1 MRREWS
7 IARRLFLAHAM
18 FIAVLATFVGTAFF
32 VDARDRAYEETSD
45 RMLAVATAI
54 ADSPLVLKASE
65 SANPSASLQPYA
77 LELTK
82 DAGLDFI
89 TIMAPDRTRWT
100 HPTATEIGKDYIG
113 AIEPALS
120 GTAFTEISTGTLG
133 PSVRAV
139 VPVLDAGG
147 TVRALVAAGTTTS
160 NITIALNSRLP
171 AILGLALALLLSGS
185 VVTWLIGRY
194 LRRVTLGWGP
204 EHLAQLFVYYDSVL
218 HSVREGLVLVDRHGN
233 LVLYNDQAA
242 RLLGIAA
249 PPGAGSTE
257 PPPTLTDLSLPPSLG
272 ALLRSGRTA
281 HDEIHLTDSRVLV
294 VSQQPA
300 VASSTSSSRSKAT
313 PMGFV
318 ATIRDHTDLQTLGSE
333 LQSMQT
339 LSDALRAQTHEHSN
353 RLHTIVS
360 LMELGRT
367 DQALE
372 FATKDL
378 ELSQQ
383 LADEMVGSVDE
394 PVISA
399 LIMGKSAQ
407 ANELGIT
414 LTVTASGT
422 LAQSGLSIQDLVT
435 VLGNL
440 VDNAL
445 DAAAAGA
452 DPRWVS
458 VGVSSTEHAVQIE
471 VADSGAGVAPDVID
485 DVLRLGFSTK
495 SAGATGTDLTSTA
508 DGGVGVTDTDLTSTD
523 FTSTADAGIGAGVT
537 APGPAIGGRG
547 LGLALVRQ
555 AVTRLGGTLTIGR
568 REGAVFTA
576 TIPAATISAATIP
589 AVTIP
594 GVAQVA
600 ETIAASD
607 DA

>member
-7 IARRLFLAHAM
+7 IARRLFFAHAL
-18 FIAVLATFVGTAFF
+18 FILVLTVFVGTAFF
-32 VDARDRAYEETSD
+32 VDARDRGYNETSD

-54 ADSPLVLKASE
+54 ADSPLVLAASE
-65 SANPSASLQPYA
+65 SADPSSTLQPYA
-77 LELTK
+77 LDLTQ

-100 HPTATEIGKDYIG
+100 HPTQTEIGNDYIG

-139 VPVLDAGG
+139 VPVTDAGG
-147 TVRALVAAGTTTS
+147 IVRALVAVGTTTS
-160 NITIALNSRLP
+160 NVTIALNARLP
-171 AILGLALALLLSGS
+171 SVLGLALGLLASGS
-185 VVTWLIGRY
+185 VVTWLLGRY

-218 HSVREGLVLVDRHGN
+218 HSVREGLVLVDLHGD

-242 RLLGIAA
+242 QLLGI
-249 PPGAGSTE
+249 PPRPAAGSVA
-257 PPPTLTDLSLPPSLG
+257 PPPTLAELSLPPSLG
-272 ALLRSGRTA
+272 ELLRSGRSA
-281 HDEIHLTDSRVLV
+281 QDEIHVTGTRVLV
-294 VSQQPA
+294 VSQEPA
-300 VASSTSSSRSKAT
+300 VASAGRPRAT

-318 ATIRDHTDLQTLGSE
+318 ATIRDHTDLQNLGSE

-353 RLHTIVS
+353 RLHTMVS
-360 LMELGRT
+360 LMELGRA

-422 LAQSGLSIQDLVT
+422 LAESGLSTQDLVT

-445 DAAAAGA
+445 DAAASGA
-452 DPRWVS
+452 DPRRVS
-458 VGVSSTEHAVQIE
+458 VTVSSTEQAVTIE
-471 VADSGAGVAPDVID
+471 VADSGAGVAPEVID
-485 DVLRLGFSTK
+485 DVLLLGFSTK
-495 SAGATGTDLTSTA
+495 SSGTTGT
-508 DGGVGVTDTDLTSTD
+508 
-523 FTSTADAGIGAGVT
+523 GAMT
-537 APGPAIGGRG
+537 PGRSVGGRG

-568 REGAVFTA
+568 RDGAVFTV
-576 TIPAATISAATIP
+576 TIPAAHQA
-589 AVTIP
+589 
-594 GVAQVA
+594 GVDHV
-600 ETIAASD
+600 
-607 DA
+607 

>member
-1 MRREWS
+1 MRKEWS
-7 IARRLFLAHAM
+7 IARRLFLAHAL
-18 FIAVLATFVGTAFF
+18 FIVVLTVFVATTFF
-32 VDARDRAYEETSD
+32 VDARDRGYVETGN

-54 ADSPLVLKASE
+54 ADSPLVLAASE
-65 SANPSASLQPYA
+65 SADASTALQPYA
-77 LELTK
+77 LALSQ

-100 HPTATEIGKDYIG
+100 HPTQTEIGKHYIG

-139 VPVLDAGG
+139 VPVTDANG
-147 TVRALVAAGTTTS
+147 TVRALVAVGTTTS
-160 NITIALNSRLP
+160 NITIALNARLP
-171 AILGLALALLLSGS
+171 SVLGLALGLLVSGS
-185 VVTWLIGRY
+185 VVTWLLGRY

-218 HSVREGLVLVDRHGN
+218 HSVREGIVLVDLHGD

-242 RLLGIAA
+242 RLLGIPPRPTASVNTVAA
-249 PPGAGSTE
+249 SE
-257 PPPTLTDLSLPPSLG
+257 ERPPTLNELSLPPSLG
-272 ALLRSGRTA
+272 ELLRSGRTA
-281 HDEIHLTDSRVLV
+281 QDEIHLTGSRVLV
-294 VSQQPA
+294 VSQEPA
-300 VASSTSSSRSKAT
+300 IAPPTSANRGKAT

-333 LQSMQT
+333 LQSMHT

-378 ELSQQ
+378 ELSQK

-407 ANELGIT
+407 ANELGIA
-414 LTVTASGT
+414 LTVNASGT
-422 LAQSGLSIQDLVT
+422 LAQSGLSIKDLVT

-445 DAAAAGA
+445 DAAASGD

-458 VGVSSTEHAVQIE
+458 VTVLSTNQDVVIE
-471 VADSGAGVAPDVID
+471 VADSGDGVSPGLID

-495 SAGATGTDLTSTA
+495 GADATGSTA
-508 DGGVGVTDTDLTSTD
+508 TRRGQTSAVVPMPGRSVG
-523 FTSTADAGIGAGVT
+523 A
-537 APGPAIGGRG
+537 RG

-568 REGAVFTA
+568 RAGAVFTV
-576 TIPAATISAATIP
+576 TIP
-589 AVTIP
+589 AVTIRAVP
-594 GVAQVA
+594 LLDTPSAVDHV
-600 ETIAASD
+600 
-607 DA
+607 

>member
-7 IARRLFLAHAM
+7 IAKRLFFANAL
-18 FIAVLATFVGTAFF
+18 FIVVLTVFVATAFF
-32 VDARDRAYEETSD
+32 VDARDRGYIETSD

-54 ADSPLVLKASE
+54 ADSPLVLAASE
-65 SANPSASLQPYA
+65 SADPSPTLQPYA
-77 LELTK
+77 LKLTR

-100 HPTATEIGKDYIG
+100 HPTQTEIGKEYIG

-139 VPVLDAGG
+139 VPVTDADG
-147 TVRALVAAGTTTS
+147 TVRALVAVGTTTS
-160 NITIALNSRLP
+160 NVTIALNARLP
-171 AILGLALALLLSGS
+171 SVLGLALGLLASGS
-185 VVTWLIGRY
+185 VVSWLLGRY

-218 HSVREGLVLVDRHGN
+218 HSVREGLVLVDLHGD

-242 RLLGIAA
+242 RLLGIPSRPAA
-249 PPGAGSTE
+249 DSAT
-257 PPPTLTDLSLPPSLG
+257 PPPTLAELSLPPSLG
-272 ALLRSGRTA
+272 ALLRSGRSA
-281 HDEIHLTDSRVLV
+281 HDEIHVTGTRVLV
-294 VSQQPA
+294 VSQEPA
-300 VASSTSSSRSKAT
+300 LASASRSRAT
-313 PMGFV
+313 PMGYV

-452 DPRWVS
+452 DPRRVS
-458 VGVSSTEHAVQIE
+458 VTVSSTEQAVTIE
-471 VADSGAGVAPDVID
+471 VADSGAGVGPELID
-485 DVLRLGFSTK
+485 DVLLLGFSTK
-495 SAGATGTDLTSTA
+495 GGGAAGLGATT
-508 DGGVGVTDTDLTSTD
+508 
-523 FTSTADAGIGAGVT
+523 
-537 APGPAIGGRG
+537 PGRSVGGRG

-568 REGAVFTA
+568 REGAVFTVV
-576 TIPAATISAATIP
+576 IPADIRASH
-589 AVTIP
+589 
-594 GVAQVA
+594 AQADHV
-600 ETIAASD
+600 
-607 DA
+607 

>member
-7 IARRLFLAHAM
+7 IARRLFFAHALFM
-18 FIAVLATFVGTAFF
+18 LVLTIFVATAFF
-32 VDARDRAYEETSD
+32 VDARDQGYDQTSV

-54 ADSPLVLKASE
+54 ADSPLVLAASE

-77 LELTK
+77 LKLTD

-100 HPTATEIGKDYIG
+100 HPTVTEIGNDYIG
-113 AIEPALS
+113 SIEPAAS
-120 GTAFTEISTGTLG
+120 GTSFTEMSTGTLG

-139 VPVLDAGG
+139 VPVTDADGV
-147 TVRALVAAGTTTS
+147 VRALVAVGTTTS
-160 NITIALNSRLP
+160 NITIALNARLP
-171 AILGLALALLLSGS
+171 AIFGLALALLLSGS
-185 VVTWLIGRY
+185 VVTWLLGRY

-204 EHLAQLFVYYDSVL
+204 ERIAQLFVYYDSVL
-218 HSVREGLVLVDRHGN
+218 HSVREGLVLIDLRGD

-242 RLLGIAA
+242 QLLEI
-249 PPGAGSTE
+249 PPRPVADSTT
-257 PPPTLTDLSLPPSLG
+257 PPPTLSDLNLPPSLG
-272 ALLRSGRTA
+272 ELLRSGRTT
-281 HDEIHLTDSRVLV
+281 HDEIHVTDTRVLI
-294 VSQQPA
+294 VSQEPA
-300 VASSTSSSRSKAT
+300 STTSALSAKAT

-318 ATIRDHTDLQTLGSE
+318 ATIRDHTDLQTLGNE

-353 RLHTIVS
+353 RLHAIVS

-372 FATKDL
+372 FATRDL

-383 LADEMVGSVDE
+383 LADDIIGSVDE

-407 ANELGIT
+407 ANELGIS

-422 LAQSGLSIQDLVT
+422 LAQSGLSIHDLVT

-445 DAAAAGA
+445 DAASAGT
-452 DPRWVS
+452 DPRHVS
-458 VGVSSTEHAVQIE
+458 VAVSSTEHAVLIE
-471 VADSGAGVAPDVID
+471 VADSGAGVAPEAID

-495 SAGATGTDLTSTA
+495 GARSTGSASTS
-508 DGGVGVTDTDLTSTD
+508 S
-523 FTSTADAGIGAGVT
+523 
-537 APGPAIGGRG
+537 PGLDSMAVRRSIGGRG

-568 REGAVFTA
+568 REGAVFT
-576 TIPAATISAATIP
+576 
-589 AVTIP
+589 VTIP
-594 GVAQVA
+594 IATDARDTGAA
-600 ETIAASD
+600 ETAAEVNHG
-607 DA
+607 

>member
-1 MRREWS
+1 MRKEWS
-7 IARRLFLAHAM
+7 IARRLFFAHAL
-18 FIAVLATFVGTAFF
+18 FIVVLTVFVGTAFF
-32 VDARDRAYEETSD
+32 VDARDQGYAATGN

-54 ADSPLVLKASE
+54 ADSPLVLAASQ
-65 SANPSASLQPYA
+65 SADPSGSLQPYA
-77 LELTK
+77 LELSD

-89 TIMAPDRTRWT
+89 TIMAPNRTRWT
-100 HPTATEIGKDYIG
+100 HPTDAEIGKKYIG

-120 GTAFTEISTGTLG
+120 GTTFTEISTGTLG

-139 VPVLDAGG
+139 VPVTDADG
-147 TVRALVAAGTTTS
+147 TVRALVAVGTTTS
-160 NITIALNSRLP
+160 NITIALNARLP
-171 AILGLALALLLSGS
+171 SVLGLALGLLASGS
-185 VVTWLIGRY
+185 VVTWLLGRY

-204 EHLAQLFVYYDSVL
+204 ERLAQLFVYYDSVL
-218 HSVREGLVLVDRHGN
+218 HSVREGLVLVDLRGD
-233 LVLYNDQAA
+233 LVLYNDQAS
-242 RLLGIAA
+242 RLLGIPPRPAA
-249 PPGAGSTE
+249 GTDE
-257 PPPTLTDLSLPPSLG
+257 RPPTLNELSLPPSLG
-272 ALLRSGRTA
+272 ELLRSGRTA
-281 HDEIHLTDSRVLV
+281 HDEIHLTGTRVLV
-294 VSQQPA
+294 VSQEPA
-300 VASSTSSSRSKAT
+300 IASSTSAT
-313 PMGFV
+313 RPKSAPMGFV
-318 ATIRDHTDLQTLGSE
+318 ATIRDHTDLQNLGSE

-367 DQALE
+367 DQALD

-407 ANELGIT
+407 ANELGIA

-445 DAAAAGA
+445 DAAVAGP
-452 DPRWVS
+452 DPRRVS
-458 VGVSSTEHAVQIE
+458 VTVSSTEQAVVIE
-471 VADSGAGVAPDVID
+471 VADSGRGVAPEIID

-495 SAGATGTDLTSTA
+495 GAGAHE
-508 DGGVGVTDTDLTSTD
+508 
-523 FTSTADAGIGAGVT
+523 AGEE
-537 APGPAIGGRG
+537 PGRSIGGRG

-555 AVTRLGGTLTIGR
+555 AVTRLGGTITIGR
-568 REGAVFTA
+568 REGAVFTV
-576 TIPAATISAATIP
+576 TIP
-589 AVTIP
+589 AVTRYGP
-594 GVAQVA
+594 DPVEVNH
-600 ETIAASD
+600 D
-607 DA
+607 

>member
-7 IARRLFLAHAM
+7 IARRLFVAHAL
-18 FIAVLATFVGTAFF
+18 FVVVVSGLVATILF
-32 VDARDRAYEETSD
+32 VDARDRGYNETSN

-54 ADSPLVLKASE
+54 ADSPLVLAASE
-65 SANPSASLQPYA
+65 ATNPSTTLQPYA

-82 DAGLDFI
+82 DAELDFI

-100 HPTATEIGKDYIG
+100 HPNAAEIGQDYIG
-113 AIEPALS
+113 AIEPAVS

-139 VPVLDAGG
+139 VPVTDAGG
-147 TVRALVAAGTTTS
+147 TIRALVAVGTTTT
-160 NITIALNSRLP
+160 NISIALNARLP
-171 AILGLALALLLSGS
+171 SVLGLALALLASGS
-185 VVTWLIGRY
+185 VGTWLLGRY

-218 HSVREGLVLVDRHGN
+218 HSVREGLVLVDLHGD

-242 RLLGIAA
+242 TLLGI
-249 PPGAGSTE
+249 PPRPTAGSFGR
-257 PPPTLTDLSLPPSLG
+257 PQALTALSLPPSLG
-272 ALLRSGRTA
+272 ELLRSGRSA
-281 HDEIHLTDSRVLV
+281 HDEIHVTGTRVLV
-294 VSQQPA
+294 VDQEPA
-300 VASSTSSSRSKAT
+300 TASGNAGARAE

-318 ATIRDHTDLQTLGSE
+318 ATIRDHTDLQNLGSE

-367 DQALE
+367 DQALK

-407 ANELGIT
+407 ANELGIA

-445 DAAAAGA
+445 DAAVAGE
-452 DPRWVS
+452 DPRRVS
-458 VGVSSTEHAVQIE
+458 VTVSSTEQAVVIE

-485 DVLRLGFSTK
+485 NVLRLGFSTK
-495 SAGATGTDLTSTA
+495 GIGATGTNLTGTGST
-508 DGGVGVTDTDLTSTD
+508 
-523 FTSTADAGIGAGVT
+523 GAGV
-537 APGPAIGGRG
+537 AEPGRSIGGRG

-555 AVTRLGGTLTIGR
+555 AVTRLGGTLDIGR
-568 REGAVFTA
+568 RSGAVFTV
-576 TIPAATISAATIP
+576 TIP
-589 AVTIP
+589 AVHP
-594 GVAQVA
+594 VPVKNP
-600 ETIAASD
+600 AAVGHD
-607 DA
+607 

>member
-7 IARRLFLAHAM
+7 IARRLFVAHAL
-18 FIAVLATFVGTAFF
+18 FIVVLSGLVATILFVE
-32 VDARDRAYEETSD
+32 ARDRGYDETSN

-54 ADSPLVLKASE
+54 ADSPLVLAASE
-65 SANPSASLQPYA
+65 AADPSTMLQPYA
-77 LELTK
+77 LELTQ

-100 HPTATEIGKDYIG
+100 HPNAAEIGQNYIG
-113 AIEPALS
+113 AIQPAVS

-139 VPVLDAGG
+139 VPVTDAGD
-147 TVRALVAAGTTTS
+147 TVRALVAVGTTTT
-160 NITIALNSRLP
+160 NISIALNAQLP
-171 AILGLALALLLSGS
+171 SVLGLALALLASGS
-185 VVTWLIGRY
+185 VGTWLLGRY

-218 HSVREGLVLVDRHGN
+218 RSVREGLVLVDLHGD

-242 RLLGIAA
+242 TLLGI
-249 PPGAGSTE
+249 PPRPAAGSFE
-257 PPPTLTDLSLPPSLG
+257 RPQALTALSLPPSLG
-272 ALLRSGRTA
+272 DLLRSGRNA
-281 HDEIHLTDSRVLV
+281 HDEIHVTGTRVLV
-294 VSQQPA
+294 VNQEPA
-300 VASSTSSSRSKAT
+300 TASGNAGARAE

-318 ATIRDHTDLQTLGSE
+318 ATIRDHTDLQNLGSE
-333 LQSMQT
+333 LQSMRT

-367 DQALE
+367 EQALE

-378 ELSQQ
+378 ELSQR

-445 DAAAAGA
+445 DAAAGGD
-452 DPRWVS
+452 DPRRVS
-458 VGVSSTEHAVQIE
+458 VTVSSTEQAVVIE
-471 VADSGAGVAPDVID
+471 VADSGAGVALDVID
-485 DVLRLGFSTK
+485 EVLRLGFSTK
-495 SAGATGTDLTSTA
+495 GTGP
-508 DGGVGVTDTDLTSTD
+508 V
-523 FTSTADAGIGAGVT
+523 
-537 APGPAIGGRG
+537 GGRG

-568 REGAVFTA
+568 REGAVFTV
-576 TIPAATISAATIP
+576 TIPAIALPAAPLP
-589 AVTIP
+589 AAADTTAAP
-594 GVAQVA
+594 TPP
-600 ETIAASD
+600 ETLAAAVD
-607 DA
+607 HD

>member
-1 MRREWS
+1 MRKEWS
-7 IARRLFLAHAM
+7 IARRLFFAHAL
-18 FIAVLATFVGTAFF
+18 FIVVLTVFVGTAFF
-32 VDARDRAYEETSD
+32 VDARDRGYIETGN

-54 ADSPLVLKASE
+54 ADSPLVLAASE
-65 SANPSASLQPYA
+65 SADPSASLQPYA
-77 LELTK
+77 LELSA

-100 HPTATEIGKDYIG
+100 HPTDTEIGKDYIG

-120 GTAFTEISTGTLG
+120 ATSFTEISTGTLG

-139 VPVLDAGG
+139 VPVTDADG
-147 TVRALVAAGTTTS
+147 TVRALVAVGTTTS
-160 NITIALNSRLP
+160 NITIALNARLP
-171 AILGLALALLLSGS
+171 SVLGLALGLLASGS
-185 VVTWLIGRY
+185 VVTWLLGRY

-204 EHLAQLFVYYDSVL
+204 ERLAQLFVYYDSVL
-218 HSVREGLVLVDRHGN
+218 HSVREGLVLVDLRGD
-233 LVLYNDQAA
+233 LVLYNDQAS
-242 RLLGIAA
+242 RLLGI
-249 PPGAGSTE
+249 PPRPTAGSNE
-257 PPPTLTDLSLPPSLG
+257 RPPTLTELSLPPSLG
-272 ALLRSGRTA
+272 ELLRSGRTA
-281 HDEIHLTDSRVLV
+281 LDEIHVTDTRVLV
-294 VSQQPA
+294 VSQEPA
-300 VASSTSSSRSKAT
+300 IAPSNSATRPRAT

-318 ATIRDHTDLQTLGSE
+318 ATIRDHTDLQNLGSE

-378 ELSQQ
+378 ELSQR

-407 ANELGIT
+407 ANELGIA

-445 DAAAAGA
+445 DAAAAGP
-452 DPRWVS
+452 DPRRVS
-458 VGVSSTEHAVQIE
+458 VTVSSTERAVMIE
-471 VADSGAGVAPDVID
+471 VADSGCGVAPDIID

-495 SAGATGTDLTSTA
+495 GAGLTETDLTGTGA
-508 DGGVGVTDTDLTSTD
+508 H
-523 FTSTADAGIGAGVT
+523 GIGGT
-537 APGPAIGGRG
+537 APGRSIGGRG

-568 REGAVFTA
+568 REGAVFTV
-576 TIPAATISAATIP
+576 TIPALTRSV
-589 AVTIP
+589 VTTA
-594 GVAQVA
+594 GGNHG
-600 ETIAASD
+600 
-607 DA
+607 

>member
-1 MRREWS
+1 
-7 IARRLFLAHAM
+7 
-18 FIAVLATFVGTAFF
+18 
-32 VDARDRAYEETSD
+32 
-45 RMLAVATAI
+45 
-54 ADSPLVLKASE
+54 
-65 SANPSASLQPYA
+65 
-77 LELTK
+77 
-82 DAGLDFI
+82 
-89 TIMAPDRTRWT
+89 MAPDRTRWT
-100 HPTATEIGKDYIG
+100 HPTQTEIGKHYIG

-139 VPVLDAGG
+139 VPVTDANG
-147 TVRALVAAGTTTS
+147 TVRALVAVGTTTS
-160 NITIALNSRLP
+160 NITIALNARLP
-171 AILGLALALLLSGS
+171 SVLGLALGLLVSGS
-185 VVTWLIGRY
+185 VVTWLLGRY

-218 HSVREGLVLVDRHGN
+218 HSVREGIVLVDLHGD

-242 RLLGIAA
+242 RLLGIPPRQTASVNTVAA
-249 PPGAGSTE
+249 SE
-257 PPPTLTDLSLPPSLG
+257 ERPPTLNELSLPPSLG
-272 ALLRSGRTA
+272 ELLRSGRTA
-281 HDEIHLTDSRVLV
+281 QDEIHLTGSRVLV
-294 VSQQPA
+294 VSQEPA
-300 VASSTSSSRSKAT
+300 IAPPTSANRGKAT

-333 LQSMQT
+333 LQSMHT

-378 ELSQQ
+378 ELSQK

-407 ANELGIT
+407 ANELGIA
-414 LTVTASGT
+414 LTVNASGT
-422 LAQSGLSIQDLVT
+422 LAQSGLSIKDLVT

-445 DAAAAGA
+445 DAAASGD

-458 VGVSSTEHAVQIE
+458 VTVLSTNQDVVIE
-471 VADSGAGVAPDVID
+471 VADSGDGVSPGLID

-495 SAGATGTDLTSTA
+495 GADATGSTA
-508 DGGVGVTDTDLTSTD
+508 TRRGPTSAVVPMPGRSVG
-523 FTSTADAGIGAGVT
+523 ARGI
-537 APGPAIGGRG
+537 
-547 LGLALVRQ
+547 GLALVRQ

-568 REGAVFTA
+568 RAGAVFTV
-576 TIPAATISAATIP
+576 TIP
-589 AVTIP
+589 AVPLLDTP
-594 GVAQVA
+594 SAVDHV
-600 ETIAASD
+600 
-607 DA
+607 

>member
-7 IARRLFLAHAM
+7 IARRLFLAHAL
-18 FIAVLATFVGTAFF
+18 FIVVLTVFVGTAFF
-32 VDARDRAYEETSD
+32 VDARDRGYDETSS

-54 ADSPLVLKASE
+54 ADSPLVLTAST
-65 SANPSASLQPYA
+65 SVDPSASLQPYA
-77 LELTK
+77 LALTK

-139 VPVLDAGG
+139 VPITDADG
-147 TVRALVAAGTTTS
+147 TVRGLVAVGTTTS
-160 NITIALNSRLP
+160 NITIALNARLP
-171 AILGLALALLLSGS
+171 SVLGLALGLLASGS

-218 HSVREGLVLVDRHGN
+218 HSVREGLVLVDLHGD

-242 RLLGIAA
+242 RLLGI
-249 PPGAGSTE
+249 PPRPTAGSTTA
-257 PPPTLTDLSLPPSLG
+257 PPALADLSLPPSLG
-272 ALLRSGRTA
+272 ELLQSGRTA
-281 HDEIHLTDSRVLV
+281 HDEIHLTGTRVLV
-294 VSQQPA
+294 VNQEPA
-300 VASSTSSSRSKAT
+300 LAPSTSIAGGK

-318 ATIRDHTDLQTLGSE
+318 ATIRDHTDLQNLGSE

-367 DQALE
+367 HEALE
-372 FATKDL
+372 FATADL

-407 ANELGIT
+407 ANELGVT
-414 LTVTASGT
+414 LTVSASGT

-452 DPRWVS
+452 APRRVS
-458 VGVSSTEHAVQIE
+458 VTVSSTEQAVTIE
-471 VADSGAGVAPDVID
+471 VADSGAGVALDVID

-495 SAGATGTDLTSTA
+495 
-508 DGGVGVTDTDLTSTD
+508 GGGSMGR
-523 FTSTADAGIGAGVT
+523 S
-537 APGPAIGGRG
+537 IGGRG

-568 REGAVFTA
+568 REGAVFTV
-576 TIPAATISAATIP
+576 TIPAALWPTVSP
-589 AVTIP
+589 VAV
-594 GVAQVA
+594 
-600 ETIAASD
+600 D
-607 DA
+607 HD

>member
-7 IARRLFLAHAM
+7 IARRLFFAHAL
-18 FIAVLATFVGTAFF
+18 FIVVLTVFVGTAFF
-32 VDARDRAYEETSD
+32 VDARDRGYVETSN

-54 ADSPLVLKASE
+54 ADSPLVLAASE
-65 SANPSASLQPYA
+65 SADPSSTLQPYA
-77 LELTK
+77 LELTR

-100 HPTATEIGKDYIG
+100 HPTQAEIGKNYIG
-113 AIEPALS
+113 AIEPARS
-120 GTAFTEISTGTLG
+120 GTAFTETSTGTLG

-139 VPVLDAGG
+139 VPVTDAGG
-147 TVRALVAAGTTTS
+147 VVRALVAVGTTTS
-160 NITIALNSRLP
+160 NITIALNARLP
-171 AILGLALALLLSGS
+171 SVLGLALGLLASGA
-185 VVTWLIGRY
+185 VVTWLLGRY

-218 HSVREGLVLVDRHGN
+218 HSVREGLVLVDPHGD

-242 RLLGIAA
+242 TLLGIPARPA
-249 PPGAGSTE
+249 TGSDE
-257 PPPTLTDLSLPPSLG
+257 RPLTLTALSLPPSLG
-272 ALLRSGRTA
+272 ELLRSGRTA
-281 HDEIHLTDSRVLV
+281 QDEIHVTDSRVLV
-294 VSQQPA
+294 VSQEPA
-300 VASSTSSSRSKAT
+300 VASSIPMRGAKPT

-318 ATIRDHTDLQTLGSE
+318 ATIRDHTDLQNLGSE
-333 LQSMQT
+333 LQSMKT

-367 DQALE
+367 EQALE

-378 ELSQQ
+378 ELSQR

-414 LTVTASGT
+414 LIVTASGT
-422 LAQSGLSIQDLVT
+422 LAESGLSIQDLVT

-452 DPRWVS
+452 DPRRVS
-458 VGVSSTEHAVQIE
+458 VSVSSTERAVTIE
-471 VADSGAGVAPDVID
+471 VADSGAGVAPEAID

-495 SAGATGTDLTSTA
+495 
-508 DGGVGVTDTDLTSTD
+508 GGGVTDT
-523 FTSTADAGIGAGVT
+523 GVT
-537 APGPAIGGRG
+537 APGRSVGGRG

-568 REGAVFTA
+568 REGAVFTVV
-576 TIPAATISAATIP
+576 IPAAHQP
-589 AVTIP
+589 EVDH
-594 GVAQVA
+594 V
-600 ETIAASD
+600 
-607 DA
+607 